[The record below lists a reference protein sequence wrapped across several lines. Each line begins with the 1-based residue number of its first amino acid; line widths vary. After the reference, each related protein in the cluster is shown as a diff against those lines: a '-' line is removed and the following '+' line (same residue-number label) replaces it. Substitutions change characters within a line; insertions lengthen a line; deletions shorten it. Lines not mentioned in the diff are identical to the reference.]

1 MGVFTF
7 IFKVNKSVCIVWF
20 NKKIRPLIQEKIV
33 TFKNYHNNSS
43 NIALKC
49 RLTYLQTYLN
59 ASVKVAKE
67 KYDHNTVNKLM
78 NTQKNSKI
86 YWSLLEIF
94 LNNNKIPIT
103 PPLFHENRFT
113 SDFKEKVQL
122 FHILLF

>member
-1 MGVFTF
+1 MLHLKS
-7 IFKVNKSVCIVWF
+7 IF
-20 NKKIRPLIQEKIV
+20 
-33 TFKNYHNNSS
+33 NNSS

-94 LNNNKIPIT
+94 LNNKKIPII
-103 PPLFHENRFT
+103 PPLFY
-113 SDFKEKVQL
+113 
-122 FHILLF
+122 